1 MILILLIDCG
11 YLLILLL
18 FARRANLVNCGF
30 MVNMQRADATF
41 GLRRQ
46 HASCVRNTAEESLV
60 RARFFSPELAK
71 QCVDRVFDRCYR
83 DEGFSRNIIVVIF
96 WLWGK

>member
-1 MILILLIDCG
+1 LLINCFVN
-11 YLLILLL
+11 
-18 FARRANLVNCGF
+18 FARRANLANCGF
-30 MVNMQRADATF
+30 MVNMQRADASF
-41 GLRRQ
+41 GVRRQ

-83 DEGFSRNIIVVIF
+83 DEGFSRILLSLFFFFVFMHMIE
-96 WLWGK
+96 

>member
-1 MILILLIDCG
+1 
-11 YLLILLL
+11 
-18 FARRANLVNCGF
+18 

-41 GLRRQ
+41 GVRRQ

-83 DEGFSRNIIVVIF
+83 DEGLSRILLSLLILFDPISFTFINKSRN
-96 WLWGK
+96 

>member
-1 MILILLIDCG
+1 M
-11 YLLILLL
+11 
-18 FARRANLVNCGF
+18 FARRANLANCGF

-41 GLRRQ
+41 GVRRQ

-83 DEGFSRNIIVVIF
+83 NEDSAEYFFRYFSFLAFGANEKENIRIF
-96 WLWGK
+96 QVS

>member
-1 MILILLIDCG
+1 
-11 YLLILLL
+11 
-18 FARRANLVNCGF
+18 

-41 GLRRQ
+41 GVRRQ

-83 DEGFSRNIIVVIF
+83 DEGFSKNIIVVIF
-96 WLWGK
+96 LKQMRRKILGFFRFLKLQKPASGSNLIINKTRN